1 MLLATATHRI
11 HYDLIG
17 PSSGAVVCFAHAVL
31 ADGGM
36 WADQVTAL
44 VGAGLQALRID
55 MRGHG
60 GSEGT
65 STPCSVED
73 LAHDVIAV
81 LDQLGLDRVHLVGL
95 SIGGVIGQ
103 FIATRY
109 PDRLLSLVLSDTNVA
124 SAPNAKAMWS
134 ERVALVKQAGSP
146 ACLAD
151 GMMGRLLSENF
162 KGQQP
167 VRWRQI
173 YETIKA
179 TRPEGVFAGANALQD
194 FDFTS
199 ALPSVKTR
207 TLVLCGAK
215 DPATPP
221 SEAKK
226 IVDLIPGAK
235 YHEIADALHF
245 PNVERADVYSKVLLE
260 WLAAKRWSNQ
270 ITR

>member
-1 MLLATATHRI
+1 MLLATGTHRI

-17 PSSGAVVCFAHAVL
+17 PSTGDIVCFAHALL

-36 WADQVTAL
+36 WAEQATAL
-44 VGAGLQALRID
+44 VGAGLQVLRID

-60 GSEGT
+60 GSEGP
-65 STPCSVED
+65 SMHCSVED
-73 LAHDVIAV
+73 LARDVMAV
-81 LDQLGLDRVHLVGL
+81 LDHLSLDRVHFVGL

-103 FIATRY
+103 YIATHC

-134 ERVALVKQAGSP
+134 ERVALVKQTGSP

-151 GMMGRLLSENF
+151 GMMSRLLSDKF

-167 VRWRQI
+167 VRWQQI

-179 TRPEGVFAGANALQD
+179 TRSEGVFAGADALQS

-221 SEAKK
+221 SEARK
-226 IVDLIPGAK
+226 IVALIPGGK

-245 PNVERADVYSKVLLE
+245 PNVEQANEYSKVLLD
-260 WLAAKRWSNQ
+260 WLGATQ
-270 ITR
+270 

>member
-1 MLLATATHRI
+1 MLLVTATHRI

-17 PSSGAVVCFAHAVL
+17 PSTGGVVCFAHALL

-36 WADQVTAL
+36 WADQATTL
-44 VGAGLQALRID
+44 VEAGVQVLRID

-60 GSEGT
+60 GSD
-65 STPCSVED
+65 SPSMRCSVED
-73 LAHDVIAV
+73 LAGDVIAV
-81 LDQLGLDRVHLVGL
+81 LDHLCLDRVHFVGL

-103 FIATRY
+103 SIAARY

-124 SAPNAKAMWS
+124 SAPNAKALWS

-151 GMMGRLLSENF
+151 GMMGRLLSDNF
-162 KGQQP
+162 KARQP
-167 VRWRQI
+167 VRWQQI
-173 YETIKA
+173 YATIKA
-179 TRPEGVFAGANALQD
+179 TRPEGVFAGADALQA

-207 TLVLCGAK
+207 TLVLCGSK

-226 IVDLIPGAK
+226 IVDLIPGAR

-245 PNVERADVYSKVLLE
+245 PNVEQADAYSKALLE
-260 WLAAKRWSNQ
+260 WLAAKP
-270 ITR
+270 